1 MITRKQYMQSSSD
14 LHREYYSQFITPATI
29 QFVKTEIGMDKLR
42 LSTDKH
48 LNDVEVERYP
58 EGRWQWDLTPV
69 NTVLVAKAEER
80 LIKHASDSCR
90 TCVGKEAARILLKE
104 EGITSGILGIK

>member
-1 MITRKQYMQSSSD
+1 MITRKEYMEDSKK
-14 LHREYYSQFITPATI
+14 LYHEYYSQFITPDTF

-69 NTVLVAKAEER
+69 NTALVAKAEER
-80 LIKHASDSCR
+80 LITRASDSCR

-104 EGITSGILGIK
+104 EGITSGDIRD